1 MNGPQHYGEAER
13 LLTLADQAASAN
25 WPERTGERKSDVLA
39 AAQVHATLA
48 LAAATVLSG
57 VIRNTVAASH
67 PVNDLAHDDETVDA
81 VNAWHETAAR

>member
-1 MNGPQHYGEAER
+1 MNGPQHYREAER
-13 LLTLADQAASAN
+13 LISTARPDSPDARDPVILA
-25 WPERTGERKSDVLA
+25 T
-39 AAQVHATLA
+39 AQVHATLA

-67 PVNDLAHDDETVDA
+67 PVNELAHDDETVDA